1 MLFILSLIVFMM
13 VRLIPGDPVDMMLG
27 MDIPKDTKE
36 YERERLGLNDPLYI
50 QYFRFVGNALH
61 GDLGTSIFSGKPVV
75 EELAKRFPKT
85 LTLAVGGTLFGAAV
99 GVLLGII
106 AAIHR
111 NKFSD
116 NLIMVLSLLTVS
128 TPSFFLALIL
138 MLIFCLNLRWLPS
151 IGMDTWQ
158 GAVLPIATLGLQAI
172 GSIARTTRSAM
183 LDVIH
188 QDYIRTSRSRGVPER
203 VITYRH
209 AFKNALIPVLTT
221 IGLRFG
227 GLLAGATLVETVFSI
242 PGIGRFVVDSV
253 SNRDYPAIQGAVLV
267 LAVTFVLVNTLV
279 DLLYAAV
286 DPREVRLRR
295 NTADMKNKHPV
306 LRRFMRRK
314 VSVVAAALLILFV
327 LIAILGPL
335 VWQVDPLKQSVM
347 KKYGPM
353 TVQHPLGTDNLG
365 RDTLARMIYGARVSL
380 AISFAG
386 VLSGAL
392 IGVLLGVSAG
402 YFGGWVDAI
411 ISRFIDILLA
421 FPGLLLA
428 ITIVAV
434 LGPGSLNT
442 VIAIT
447 IFTIPGLTRMVRSV
461 VLSLKSSEYVEA
473 CKTMGESN
481 LRIIFTHVIPN
492 SMSQIIVNV
501 TLSLGTAILTAS
513 SLSFLGLGVTP
524 PEAEWGAM
532 LSQMREVIR
541 TYPTGVLVPGIAITL
556 VVMSFSLVGDGLRDA
571 LDPKLKNN

>member
-1 MLFILSLIVFMM
+1 
-13 VRLIPGDPVDMMLG
+13 
-27 MDIPKDTKE
+27 
-36 YERERLGLNDPLYI
+36 
-50 QYFRFVGNALH
+50 
-61 GDLGTSIFSGKPVV
+61 
-75 EELAKRFPKT
+75 
-85 LTLAVGGTLFGAAV
+85 
-99 GVLLGII
+99 
-106 AAIHR
+106 
-111 NKFSD
+111 
-116 NLIMVLSLLTVS
+116 
-128 TPSFFLALIL
+128 
-138 MLIFCLNLRWLPS
+138 
-151 IGMDTWQ
+151 
-158 GAVLPIATLGLQAI
+158 
-172 GSIARTTRSAM
+172 
-183 LDVIH
+183 
-188 QDYIRTSRSRGVPER
+188 
-203 VITYRH
+203 
-209 AFKNALIPVLTT
+209 
-221 IGLRFG
+221 
-227 GLLAGATLVETVFSI
+227 
-242 PGIGRFVVDSV
+242 
-253 SNRDYPAIQGAVLV
+253 
-267 LAVTFVLVNTLV
+267 
-279 DLLYAAV
+279 
-286 DPREVRLRR
+286 
-295 NTADMKNKHPV
+295 MKNKHPV

-314 VSVVAAALLILFV
+314 VSVVAAAVLILFV

-434 LGPGSLNT
+434 LGPGSVNT

-501 TLSLGTAILTAS
+501 TLSLGTAILTG
-513 SLSFLGLGVTP
+513 FVPVVPRLG
-524 PEAEWGAM
+524 
-532 LSQMREVIR
+532 
-541 TYPTGVLVPGIAITL
+541 
-556 VVMSFSLVGDGLRDA
+556 RDA
-571 LDPKLKNN
+571 AGSRMGRNAVADARSHPHLPHGRACPRYCHYAGGHELLAGGRWSARRA

>member
-1 MLFILSLIVFMM
+1 MGKYIVKRILQVIPMLFILSLIVFMM

-111 NKFSD
+111 NKFAD

-158 GAVLPIATLGLQAI
+158 GAILPIATLGLQAI

-227 GLLAGATLVETVFSI
+227 GLLAGATLVELDVSIQSQIINLLKELQRKRGLTYLFVAHDMSVIRYISDRVGVMYLGHLVEEGDTDEVFDHPQHPYTRTLMSAVPSI
-242 PGIGRFVVDSV
+242 
-253 SNRDYPAIQGAVLV
+253 
-267 LAVTFVLVNTLV
+267 
-279 DLLYAAV
+279 
-286 DPREVRLRR
+286 DPR
-295 NTADMKNKHPV
+295 
-306 LRRFMRRK
+306 
-314 VSVVAAALLILFV
+314 
-327 LIAILGPL
+327 
-335 VWQVDPLKQSVM
+335 
-347 KKYGPM
+347 
-353 TVQHPLGTDNLG
+353 DN
-365 RDTLARMIYGARVSL
+365 RQR
-380 AISFAG
+380 
-386 VLSGAL
+386 
-392 IGVLLGVSAG
+392 
-402 YFGGWVDAI
+402 
-411 ISRFIDILLA
+411 ILLEGDLPSPIDPPSGCV
-421 FPGLLLA
+421 FH
-428 ITIVAV
+428 
-434 LGPGSLNT
+434 
-442 VIAIT
+442 
-447 IFTIPGLTRMVRSV
+447 TRCPWAT
-461 VLSLKSSEYVEA
+461 EA
-473 CKTMGESN
+473 CKT
-481 LRIIFTHVIPN
+481 
-492 SMSQIIVNV
+492 
-501 TLSLGTAILTAS
+501 AS
-513 SLSFLGLGVTP
+513 CEL
-524 PEAEWGAM
+524 
-532 LSQMREVIR
+532 REVR
-541 TYPTGVLVPGIAITL
+541 AGHYAACSRGEQE
-556 VVMSFSLVGDGLRDA
+556 
-571 LDPKLKNN
+571 